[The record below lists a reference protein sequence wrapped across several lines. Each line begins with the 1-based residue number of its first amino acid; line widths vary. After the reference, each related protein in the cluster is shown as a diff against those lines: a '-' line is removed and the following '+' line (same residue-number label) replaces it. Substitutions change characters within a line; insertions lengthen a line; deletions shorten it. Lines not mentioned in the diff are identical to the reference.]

1 MAFTLDTLAQE
12 LGIDPS
18 TLHAKSD
25 VVAKWNG
32 YLSEAD
38 TKYSQATTAQ
48 REAAETLEQA
58 KRDQTA
64 IDDQIQK
71 FGVSEV
77 RVAELESANAAYR
90 SALDKAKESGL
101 NIDLSGIRQPSVAT
115 PADPNK
121 TLHDTMRAGFSQMGD
136 ALRVQTRYQSVY
148 GKPFV
153 DDPVKLVDEAIAAKM
168 SVNDY
173 AERKYKFSEEQTR
186 QTKAAEDARVQAGI
200 DAGVKKWREDNPVT
214 AGHPGLARG
223 RDSMHSKIFKPRDA
237 QEQSDFRKM
246 SPRDRIA
253 ASVSRVRQAV
263 ASSTD

>member
-38 TKYSQATTAQ
+38 TKYSQATAAQ
-48 REAAETLEQA
+48 NEARETLEQA
-58 KRDQTA
+58 RRDQSA
-64 IDDQIQK
+64 IDTEITK
-71 FGVSEV
+71 FGISEV
-77 RVAELESANAAYR
+77 RVAELESANAAMR
-90 SALDKAKESGL
+90 AALDKAKESGL
-101 NIDLSGIRQPSVAT
+101 NIDLSGIRQPTVAT

-121 TLHDTMRAGFSQMGD
+121 AFQDSMRNGFSQMGD
-136 ALRVQTRYQSVY
+136 ALRAQTRYQAVY

-168 SVNDY
+168 SVSDY
-173 AERKYKFSEEQTR
+173 AERKYKFSEESEKQR
-186 QTKAAEDARVQAGI
+186 QAEVQRKIDEGVQAG
-200 DAGVKKWREDNPVT
+200 VTKYKEDHPVT
-214 AGHPGLARG
+214 NGHPGLARG
-223 RDSMHSKIFKPRDA
+223 RDSAHSKIFAPRDA
-237 QEQSDFRKM
+237 KEQSDFRKL
-246 SPRDRIA
+246 SPRERIA

-263 ASSTD
+263 ASGSD